1 MGEKYLYTNI
11 HRSNVANSQK
21 ADTTEVTTQH
31 LIWYSLAYTK
41 DGKEEWT
48 SDTCYLMELKNIMLS
63 ETKQMTKKNVC
74 FHLDEV
80 HRIAELIKYKI
91 KFAVV

>member
-1 MGEKYLYTNI
+1 MLLIVRK
-11 HRSNVANSQK
+11 
-21 ADTTEVTTQH
+21 H

-41 DGKEEWT
+41 DGKEEGT